1 MDVFFSS
8 FMTCLDPL
16 NLLLMALCAV
26 VGVIF
31 GAIPGLSGGM
41 GMTLI
46 LPLTFGMAMYNGF
59 SMLLGMYVGGISGS
73 FIAAVLV
80 GIPGSASSIATCYDG
95 YPMSQKGQTS
105 KALALGIICSF
116 MGTFFSVIIA
126 MLLSGPIAD
135 LALKLGPWELFS
147 LCFCAV
153 VLVASLSR
161 GNAVKG
167 MIAAGIGLLAA
178 CIGMDPITASLRFTF
193 NSVYFQ
199 GGIDMVAAML
209 GIFALLQVSA
219 DFAKGN
225 QKLPEVKAKDLKG
238 LGVTLRDF
246 TSNIKTI
253 LLSFVLGVWIGFLP
267 GMGSSLANMV
277 AYAQCKSSSKNPD
290 DWGTGIPEGVMA
302 SEVSNNAAIGGALIP
317 MMSLGIPG
325 DAPTALLL
333 SGLIVHGLQPGP
345 LLISTHPDF
354 VYFVFVMV
362 LLAAIFVCV
371 GELLT
376 KRWFPFLL
384 KVPYHYLYSA
394 ILVMCYVGA
403 YTSTSSMFN
412 VFMMVVFLFIGVLFQ
427 MADIPSSPMILAFIL
442 AENLESYFRKG
453 FSYTDQGVLPFF
465 TRPVSLA
472 FLLLAAFSVF
482 WPMISEKRKA
492 KKAKMHS

>member
-1 MDVFFSS
+1 MELFLNSLL
-8 FMTCLDPL
+8 TCLEPL
-16 NLLLMALCAV
+16 NFLLMAMCAV

-46 LPLTFGMAMYNGF
+46 LPLTFGMTMHSGF

-105 KALALGIICSF
+105 KALAIGIIGSF
-116 MGTFFSVIIA
+116 MGTFFSVIVA

-153 VLVASLSR
+153 SLVASLSK
-161 GNAVKG
+161 GNSIKG
-167 MIAAGIGLLAA
+167 MLAAGVGLLAA
-178 CIGMDPITASLRFTF
+178 CVGMDPVTASTRFTF
-193 NSVYFQ
+193 GSVYAQ
-199 GGIDMVAAML
+199 GGINMVAAML
-209 GIFALLQVSA
+209 GIYALLQVSV
-219 DFAKGN
+219 DFAKGT
-225 QKLPEVKAKDLKG
+225 QKLPEVKAKDIRG
-238 LGVTLRDF
+238 LGVTLKDF
-246 TSNIKTI
+246 TENAKTI
-253 LLSFVLGVWIGFLP
+253 VLAFVLGVWIGFLP
-267 GMGSSLANMV
+267 GMGSGLANLV
-277 AYAQCKSSSKNPD
+277 AYAQCKTASKHPEEF
-290 DWGTGIPEGVMA
+290 GTGCSAGVFA

-325 DAPTALLL
+325 DVPTALLL
-333 SGLIVHGLQPGP
+333 SGLIIHGLQPGP
-345 LLISTHPDF
+345 LLISTNPEF
-354 VYFVFVMV
+354 VYFVFLCV
-362 LLAAIFVCV
+362 LLAAVFVLV
-371 GELLT
+371 LELFT
-376 KRWFPFLL
+376 KRWFPYLL

-403 YTSTSSMFN
+403 YTATSSMFN
-412 VFMMVVFLFIGVLFQ
+412 VFMMVLFLGVGILFS

-442 AENLESYFRKG
+442 ASNLESYFRKG
-453 FSYTDQGVLPFF
+453 FSYTDQGALPFI

-472 FLLLAAFSVF
+472 FLLLSAFSIF
-482 WPMISEKRKA
+482 WPLISMQLKKKKTA
-492 KKAKMHS
+492 KIN

>member
-290 DWGTGIPEGVMA
+290 DWGTGIPEGIMA

-371 GELLT
+371 GL
-376 KRWFPFLL
+376 R
-384 KVPYHYLYSA
+384 
-394 ILVMCYVGA
+394 
-403 YTSTSSMFN
+403 
-412 VFMMVVFLFIGVLFQ
+412 
-427 MADIPSSPMILAFIL
+427 
-442 AENLESYFRKG
+442 
-453 FSYTDQGVLPFF
+453 
-465 TRPVSLA
+465 
-472 FLLLAAFSVF
+472 
-482 WPMISEKRKA
+482 
-492 KKAKMHS
+492 